1 MLTSDNF
8 DFSAVTINRVKNK
21 PKEKTM
27 KIFATHKQKEDDLKL
42 TQAKDEVESKP
53 TVAKENIKEKPAEFE
68 MESLF

>member
-1 MLTSDNF
+1 MTLDNF

-27 KIFATHKQKEDDLKL
+27 KIFATHKQKEEDLKL
-42 TQAKDEVESKP
+42 TQAKDETESKP
-53 TVAKENIKEKPAEFE
+53 KLATENKSEKPAEFE

>member
-1 MLTSDNF
+1 
-8 DFSAVTINRVKNK
+8 VKNK

-42 TQAKDEVESKP
+42 TQSKDEVENKP
-53 TVAKENIKEKPAEFE
+53 TVAKETITEKAAEFE